1 MAIKRNDSCC
11 KLDEPQKYS
20 AKFKKPV
27 TKDHMWCGFISMKCD
42 WLCVLAG
49 WSMLPVSV
57 TSITPRGW
65 WGRAS
70 ACSWIRSSA
79 QPSNP
84 TSQASPKSRGAPG
97 SRPHRS
103 LPRPLGSSPRLL
115 PHLLP
120 LRSTPGGGPGE
131 AAGTLLF
138 ASLFLLSLFFLIDIF
153 FREVLVSQQNEA
165 KNTVFPIYPTDAQ
178 PPLLSKSCPREVH
191 LLQEMNL
198 HRHRVITQSLCWGH
212 SWCCT
217 FCGFRHMHNDTY
229 PSLDYH
235 TEYFHCPI
243 IPSCSACSS
252 LPPLSPL
259 AKIDLSTVS

>member
-1 MAIKRNDSCC
+1 MVIKRNDSCC

-27 TKDHMWCGFISMKCD
+27 TKDHMWCGFISVKCD

-70 ACSWIRSSA
+70 ACSWICSSA

-97 SRPHRS
+97 SCPHRS
-103 LPRPLGSSPRLL
+103 PPRPLGSSPCLL

-120 LRSTPGGGPGE
+120 LHSTPGGGPGE

-138 ASLFLLSLFFLIDIF
+138 ASLFLLSLFFLIDFF

-165 KNTVFPIYPTDAQ
+165 KNTVISHIP
-178 PPLLSKSCPREVH
+178 
-191 LLQEMNL
+191 
-198 HRHRVITQSLCWGH
+198 HR
-212 SWCCT
+212 CT
-217 FCGFRHMHNDTY
+217 T
-229 PSLDYH
+229 S
-235 TEYFHCPI
+235 PI
-243 IPSCSACSS
+243 IKI
-252 LPPLSPL
+252 LPPRGASVTRDEPT
-259 AKIDLSTVS
+259 STPRHYPEFMLGSLLVLYILWV